1 MTLADI
7 DVDLEELEEEIEAE
21 DEPIFPVT
29 DQQIDDA
36 FQNISFRVIYQ
47 TNSFLL
53 PQLRDLIEEGAVIN
67 VRPEYQRRSRWTN
80 KKKSQLIESLLLNVP
95 IPSLFFYESDLAR
108 YEVMDGQQ
116 RMNAIADFL
125 AGTYALTGMEK
136 LPFLNRKKYND
147 LTPRVKRSLDRASL
161 SAVVLLQESKAD
173 EDDPFVIRRYV
184 FEKLNTGGEKLNA
197 QELRNSLYRSDFNKL
212 IVKMAK
218 QSEFCKIFGIPE
230 YTELDE
236 DPNYVNSKREKNQM
250 YKTMADCQAILRV
263 FALKDDANISGSMKV
278 ILDRCMKNN
287 LARTPDEVEAMNAQ
301 FTEVLKASTSFF
313 KGQAFLL
320 PPNDKGKQRVSLAFF
335 DAVMVAVWRRF
346 ERLDQM
352 KAVSTQIQQN
362 IAKALVENLEALT
375 GRANTAA
382 SIRDRIKVVGAAIDD
397 AI

>member
-1 MTLADI
+1 MADI
-7 DVDLEELEEEIEAE
+7 DVDLDELEEELEA
-21 DEPIFPVT
+21 DDAPGTPVT
-29 DQQIDDA
+29 DQEIDDA

-53 PQLRDLIEEGAVIN
+53 PQLRDLIEEGEVIN

-80 KKKSQLIESLLLNVP
+80 RKKSQLIESLLLNVP

-125 AGTYALTGMEK
+125 AGSFALTGMEK
-136 LPFLNRKKYND
+136 LPFLNRKKYKE

-161 SAVVLLQESKAD
+161 SAVVLLQESKSD

-197 QELRNSLYRSDFNKL
+197 QELRNSLYRSDFNQL
-212 IVKMAK
+212 IVELAK
-218 QSEFCKIFGIPE
+218 EREFCNIFGIPE
-230 YTELDE
+230 YTELDD

-287 LARTPDEVEAMNAQ
+287 LGLTPEDLEPMRRQ
-301 FTEVLKASTSFF
+301 FIEVLKTSTSFF
-313 KGQAFLL
+313 EGQAFLL
-320 PPNDKGKQRVSLAFF
+320 PPNEKGKQRVSLAFF
-335 DAVMVAVWRRF
+335 DAVMVAVWRRYD
-346 ERLDQM
+346 RLPQM
-352 KAVSTQIQQN
+352 QDASVQIQQN
-362 IAKALVENLEALT
+362 MAKTLVKNLEALT
-375 GRANTAA
+375 GKANTAA
-382 SIRDRIKVVGAAIDD
+382 SIKERIKVVGMAIDE
-397 AI
+397 AA

>member
-1 MTLADI
+1 VTLADI
-7 DVDLEELEEEIEAE
+7 DVDLEELEEEIEAD
-21 DEPIFPVT
+21 DEPIVPVT

-53 PQLRDLIEEGAVIN
+53 PQLRDLIEEGEVIN

-287 LARTPDEVEAMNAQ
+287 LARTPEEVEAMNAQ
-301 FTEVLKASTSFF
+301 FKEVLKASTSFF
-313 KGQAFLL
+313 TGQAFLL
-320 PPNDKGKQRVSLAFF
+320 PPNEKGKQRVSLAFF

-352 KAVSTQIQQN
+352 KAASTQIQQN

-375 GRANTAA
+375 GKANTAA

>member
-1 MTLADI
+1 MADI
-7 DVDLEELEEEIEAE
+7 DVDLDEMEEELEA
-21 DEPIFPVT
+21 DDAPGTPVT
-29 DQQIDDA
+29 DQEIDDA

-53 PQLRDLIEEGAVIN
+53 PQLRDLIEEGEVIN

-80 KKKSQLIESLLLNVP
+80 RKKSQLIESLLLNVP

-125 AGTYALTGMEK
+125 AGSFALTGMEK
-136 LPFLNRKKYND
+136 LPFLNRKKYKE

-161 SAVVLLQESKAD
+161 SAVVLLQESKSD

-197 QELRNSLYRSDFNKL
+197 QELRNSLYRSDFNQM
-212 IVKMAK
+212 IVELAK
-218 QSEFCKIFGIPE
+218 KREFCNIFGIPE
-230 YTELDE
+230 YTELDD

-263 FALKDDANISGSMKV
+263 FALRDDANISGSMKV

-287 LARTPDEVEAMNAQ
+287 LGLTPEDLEPMRKQ
-301 FTEVLKASTSFF
+301 FIDVLKTSTSFF
-313 KGQAFLL
+313 EGQAFLL

-335 DAVMVAVWRRF
+335 DAVMVAVWRRYD
-346 ERLDQM
+346 RLAQM
-352 KAVSTQIQQN
+352 QDASVQIKQN
-362 IAKALVENLEALT
+362 MVKTLADNLEALT
-375 GRANTAA
+375 GKANTAA
-382 SIRDRIKVVGAAIDD
+382 SIKERIKVVGMAIDE

>member
-1 MTLADI
+1 MADI
-7 DVDLEELEEEIEAE
+7 DVDLDELEEELEA
-21 DEPIFPVT
+21 DDAPGTPVT
-29 DQQIDDA
+29 DQEIDDA

-53 PQLRDLIEEGAVIN
+53 PQLRDLIEEGEVIN

-80 KKKSQLIESLLLNVP
+80 RKKSQLIESLLLNVP

-125 AGTYALTGMEK
+125 AGSFALTGMEK
-136 LPFLNRKKYND
+136 LPFLNRKKYKE

-161 SAVVLLQESKAD
+161 SAVVLLQESKSD

-197 QELRNSLYRSDFNKL
+197 QELRNSLYRSDFNQL
-212 IVKMAK
+212 IVELAK
-218 QSEFCKIFGIPE
+218 KREFCNIFGIPE
-230 YTELDE
+230 YTELDD

-287 LARTPDEVEAMNAQ
+287 LGLTPDDLEPMRKQ
-301 FTEVLKASTSFF
+301 FIDVLKTSTSFF
-313 KGQAFLL
+313 EGQAFLL
-320 PPNDKGKQRVSLAFF
+320 PPNEKGKQRVSLAFF
-335 DAVMVAVWRRF
+335 DAVMVAVWRRYD
-346 ERLDQM
+346 RLAQM
-352 KAVSTQIQQN
+352 QDASVQIKQN
-362 IAKALVENLEALT
+362 MVKTLADNLEALT
-375 GRANTAA
+375 GKANTAA
-382 SIRDRIKVVGAAIDD
+382 SIKERIKVVGMAIDE

>member
-1 MTLADI
+1 LADI
-7 DVDLEELEEEIEAE
+7 DVDLDGLEEEIETD
-21 DEPIFPVT
+21 DEPAVPVT

-36 FQNISFRVIYQ
+36 FQNISFRVMYQ

-125 AGTYALTGMEK
+125 AGSYALTGMEK
-136 LPFLNRKKYND
+136 LPFLNRKKYKD

-161 SAVVLLQESKAD
+161 TAVVLLQESQAD

-212 IVKMAK
+212 IVEMAK
-218 QSEFCKIFGIPE
+218 QNNFCEIFGIPE
-230 YTELDE
+230 YTDLDK
-236 DPNYVNSKREKNQM
+236 DPNYLNSKREKNQM

-263 FALKDDANISGSMKV
+263 FALKDDENISGSMKV

-287 LARTPDEVEAMNAQ
+287 LTRTTEEIEVMSEE
-301 FTEVLKASTSFF
+301 FLGVLKVSTSFF
-313 KGQAFLL
+313 EGQAFLL
-320 PPNDKGKQRVSLAFF
+320 PPNEKGKQRVSLAFF
-335 DAVMVAVWRRF
+335 DAVMVAVWRRYSLLAQIN
-346 ERLDQM
+346 E
-352 KAVSTQIQQN
+352 ASTQIQHN
-362 IAKALVENLEALT
+362 IANTLADNLETLT
-375 GRANTAA
+375 GKANTAA
-382 SIRDRIKVVGAAIDD
+382 SIRERIQVVGAAIDE